1 MGCFRGYLLD
11 LCSCCP
17 SDFSCVSTND
27 TILCYKVYDMSGKI
41 RNIKDNCASDGYD
54 LLRLD
59 SEEKETIL
67 DSSTGE
73 FHYFYKRRLHALLD
87 IYICE
92 IDKTGFYRF
101 MVNFTVFRGQCF
113 NSCFRQ
119 FKEF

>member
-27 TILCYKVYDMSGKI
+27 TILCYKVYDMSVKI

-73 FHYFYKRRLHALLD
+73 FHYFYKRRLD

-113 NSCFRQ
+113 KSCFRQ